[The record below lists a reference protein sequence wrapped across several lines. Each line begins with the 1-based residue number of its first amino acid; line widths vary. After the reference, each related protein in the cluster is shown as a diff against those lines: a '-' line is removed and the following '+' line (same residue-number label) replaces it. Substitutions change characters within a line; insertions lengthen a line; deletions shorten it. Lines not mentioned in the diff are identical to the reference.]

1 MSTER
6 SDKIKVIF
14 YGVGA
19 IGCEVARFG
28 LTRPWLEAVGAVD
41 TDHNLALQRGSG
53 LLNARR

>member
-14 YGVGA
+14 YGSGA
-19 IGCEVARFG
+19 IDCEVARFG

-41 TDHNLALQRGSG
+41 TDPAVE
-53 LLNARR
+53 